1 VNTMMALS
9 ILKGNGDPIPP
20 DAMYRTN
27 GDPIPPD
34 AMYRTILHTIAWGG
48 MTCTIRAGSLVECLK
63 AKADFDYSR
72 DDYFDWCEVQ
82 RHDGKNIVM
91 SPALE
96 RWLAYGA

>member
-9 ILKGNGDPIPP
+9 ILKG
-20 DAMYRTN
+20 N

-63 AKADFDYSR
+63 A
-72 DDYFDWCEVQ
+72 
-82 RHDGKNIVM
+82 NIVM